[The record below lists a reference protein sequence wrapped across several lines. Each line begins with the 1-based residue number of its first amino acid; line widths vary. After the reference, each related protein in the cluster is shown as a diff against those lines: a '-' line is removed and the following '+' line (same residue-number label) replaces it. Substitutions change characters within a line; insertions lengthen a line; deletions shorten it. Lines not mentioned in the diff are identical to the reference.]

1 MKACIYAR
9 SSRRDKSHRA
19 VSIERQIEDAR
30 ALAHKHGLTV
40 AYEHVFTDADSE
52 GHAPPACW
60 TADATTGRPALAAL
74 IGAVENAE
82 VQRVIVRR
90 MDRLGTDHGTLS
102 ALLTLFDQYDINIIA
117 EPEPDLDEN
126 PTERF
131 AVSLLQ
137 SRIQYDTD
145 AERER
150 KHKLRA
156 RKIEEIE
163 RLRDKIGRLEAEV
176 AELAESVRTPAA

>member
-19 VSIERQIEDAR
+19 VSIERQVEDAR

-40 AYEHVFTDADSE
+40 AYEHVFTDVDCE
-52 GHAPPACW
+52 GHEPPSCW
-60 TADATTGRPALAAL
+60 AGDQTAGRAALAAL
-74 IGAVENAE
+74 VAAVEDGE

-102 ALLTLFDQYDINIIA
+102 ALVSLFDAHDVNIVA

-126 PTERF
+126 PAEQF
-131 AVSLLQ
+131 AISVLRM
-137 SRIQYDTD
+137 RIQYDTD
-145 AERER
+145 SERDR
-150 KHKLRA
+150 NSKIRA

-163 RLRDKIGRLEAEV
+163 RLRDKINRLEAEV
-176 AELAESVRTPAA
+176 AELADPLRRT